1 VARATGGGDAAR
13 LGDNW
18 LMSFTSGTIPP
29 RDDGAYSHLQ
39 GATVPEISLPTTTGT
54 VIDVCDSL
62 REFTVLFLYPMT
74 GRPGHPLPDG
84 WMEIPGAFGC
94 TAQSC
99 AYRDLVAEFEELD
112 AAVRGV
118 STQASEEQA
127 EFAQREHI
135 PYPLLSDARLTL
147 TTAMRLPTFV
157 AGGKP
162 RIKRASLVIDGDRS
176 VRRVMY
182 PVRDPAD
189 NASATLRTLQELMG
203 RDK

>member
-1 VARATGGGDAAR
+1 
-13 LGDNW
+13 
-18 LMSFTSGTIPP
+18 MSFTSRTIPP
-29 RDDGAYSHLQ
+29 PDDDAYSHLQ
-39 GATVPEISLPTTTGT
+39 GATVPEIRLPTTTGT
-54 VIDVCDSL
+54 VIDVCDTL
-62 REFTVLFLYPMT
+62 REVTVLFLYPMT

-112 AAVRGV
+112 AAVRGI

-127 EFAQREHI
+127 EFALREHI

-147 TTAMRLPTFV
+147 TTAMRLPTFI

-176 VRRVMY
+176 VHRVLY
-182 PVRDPAD
+182 PVRDPAG
-189 NASATLRTLQELMG
+189 NASATLRTLQELIG
-203 RDK
+203 RNK